1 MQSVYSDHDYL
12 AIYKQRKKILTIFW
26 AITGA
31 YLAFCIGWLIY
42 HFTLPYADPLDN
54 IPRAFVY
61 VASAIYVL
69 LIFPFCAI
77 KYARANRY
85 YKLFKHFCVAL
96 KMEETYPFYAFRE
109 CTLQKD
115 NVDAIACVFAVW
127 DKKKQKWMERIV
139 YWDPEKELPGFEQG
153 DLVRYITQSTF
164 ILQYEVVK
172 KRAVDLSDAFAFE
185 RYIEWLATTDESEEE
200 SSEQADQ
207 TLAID
212 GESENYQQ
220 ETNA

>member
-12 AIYKQRKKILTIFW
+12 AIYKQRKNILTVFF

-31 YLAFCIGWLIY
+31 YLAFCLGWLVY

-54 IPRAFVY
+54 IPRTCVY
-61 VASAIYVL
+61 VASAVYILV
-69 LIFPFCAI
+69 IFPFWTI
-77 KYARANRY
+77 KYSRANRY

-96 KMEETYPFYAFRE
+96 KMEETYHFYAFRE

-115 NVDAIACVFAVW
+115 NVDAIGCVFAVW
-127 DKKKQKWMERIV
+127 DKKKQRWLERVV
-139 YWDPEKELPGFEQG
+139 YWDPEKELPNFEQG

-164 ILQYEVVK
+164 ILQYEIIQK
-172 KRAVDLSDAFAFE
+172 QAADLSDAFAYE
-185 RYIEWLATTDESEEE
+185 RYIEWLATAPQDEEQDEQETEE
-200 SSEQADQ
+200 Q
-207 TLAID
+207 AID

-220 ETNA
+220 ENDK